1 MSDSVRPHRRKPTSL
16 PRPRDSPG
24 KNTGVGCHFLLQ
36 CVKVKSESEV
46 ARSCLTLSDPMD
58 CSLPGSAVHGI
69 FQARVLER
77 SAIPF
82 SSVKCRRKENLQPR
96 LLYLG
101 KISFKIVGEIK
112 SFTDKQ
118 KLREFSTPEP
128 ALQQTQEKGKTYKN
142 KPKRIKKMPIGTYM
156 SIITLNVNRLNAP
169 TKRYRL
175 MDIKTRS
182 IYMLPTRGPLQ
193 T

>member
-77 SAIPF
+77 SAIAF
-82 SSVKCRRKENLQPR
+82 SGLKCRRKENLQPR

-175 MDIKTRS
+175 TEWIQK
-182 IYMLPTRGPLQ
+182 
-193 T
+193 